1 MKKHFITIQ
10 DGIFFRKPWVCPYFS
25 FGALKVELRCDF
37 AWCLLLW
44 WGFSLLM
51 KPQMDSCSEVPS
63 QASHFHRHCNP
74 LWTFP
79 FLWGLERIS
88 VLAQT
93 HSQCRYQSVSQQTEA
108 LSSHPCALLLSTGTN
123 AVFGD
128 WVKRRRISPIPK
140 SKLETGNYT
149 FPNAYSKVLEAF
161 INVVLLAFP
170 CHLKKKSIIK
180 MIN

>member
-128 WVKRRRISPIPK
+128 WVKWRRIWPIPK
-140 SKLETGNYT
+140 SKTGNWKLY
-149 FPNAYSKVLEAF
+149 FPQC
-161 INVVLLAFP
+161 LLKSFGSFYKCCPP
-170 CHLKKKSIIK
+170 CFSLSFKKEIHH
-180 MIN
+180 